1 MYEYM
6 RTRTRSVWLLSTCR
20 PASWSNSNQNRA
32 TYRGSVPSEAD
43 PSSDFTLK
51 ILWGVDELPVRF
63 QGWKK
68 RGLGVSCFFPLLS
81 CLVLCFWQL
90 LHLFMFK
97 ASTGKSYL
105 KRCRTHLALV
115 ILFLSLVS
123 LFLRVVMTSYCLQFL
138 GN

>member
-6 RTRTRSVWLLSTCR
+6 RTRTHSVWLLSTCR

-32 TYRGSVPSEAD
+32 TYRGSVPLEAD

-51 ILWGVDELPVRF
+51 ILWRVDELPVRV

-90 LHLFMFK
+90 LHLFRFK